1 LPRRLLLA
9 ASLLSSLWLTGV
21 VAQAPP
27 PYQVISSEGTR
38 PLAVVRTTGSTDFVA
53 LDVVARFFEL
63 PIREDAR
70 TGGIVVSA
78 RGQRVVLTSGQAT
91 VSAGGRVIS
100 LSAPVTKD
108 GATWLVPIDFLR
120 VLAPLLERPIDI
132 RRSSRLIVLGTAS
145 VPRLTPRFERTAT
158 GGRLVVGVEP
168 AATARVTRDG
178 SLVTVRFQ
186 ADALDPGPLSGAPSD
201 LITNLRTD
209 GASLLIDLGPSVTGV
224 RPDDGRDPS
233 RVTIELIGGPAA
245 LPVQT
250 DTPAAAPTIDRP
262 GTIRT
267 VVIDPGHGGSDI
279 GSRSVSGL
287 EEKQI
292 TLAVAQRLKSLLES
306 RMGVR
311 VVLTRDGDT
320 DVAID
325 RRAAVANN
333 NKADLF
339 LSLHTNGSPMT
350 SLRGWQVQSLDP
362 DEYNTANVT
371 DGFAAQAVPIVGG
384 GTRVIDAV
392 PWQLA
397 QLPHVNRSLDLA
409 QLLVTRLTEA
419 GIPSHPTPHV
429 QAPLRVLVGANMPA
443 VLIELGFLTQVDDAE
458 ALGSVTFQASL
469 AELLASVIN
478 EARTGLP
485 SAGGGVR

>member
-9 ASLLSSLWLTGV
+9 ASLLFSLWLTGV

-201 LITNLRTD
+201 LITNLRTE

-233 RVTIELIGGPAA
+233 RVTIELIGAPTA

-250 DTPAAAPTIDRP
+250 DTPAVAPTIDRP

-325 RRAAVANN
+325 RRAAVA
-333 NKADLF
+333 KSE
-339 LSLHTNGSPMT
+339 LSG
-350 SLRGWQVQSLDP
+350 GWS
-362 DEYNTANVT
+362 
-371 DGFAAQAVPIVGG
+371 
-384 GTRVIDAV
+384 R
-392 PWQLA
+392 
-397 QLPHVNRSLDLA
+397 
-409 QLLVTRLTEA
+409 A
-419 GIPSHPTPHV
+419 G
-429 QAPLRVLVGANMPA
+429 LKKL
-443 VLIELGFLTQVDDAE
+443 
-458 ALGSVTFQASL
+458 
-469 AELLASVIN
+469 
-478 EARTGLP
+478 
-485 SAGGGVR
+485 